1 MLRKTTLF
9 VISLCLAAVLAL
21 AAETNLAGTWE
32 AQGSNEGKMQSW
44 QMKFDVKGDKFVGT
58 WGSAENGNV
67 REIKEGQISGKDF
80 SFKVVKQDGSIAML
94 CKGTINGD
102 KMTLNIEN
110 TSEGERRQA
119 TASRKAGN

>member
-1 MLRKTTLF
+1 MFRRTAFLA
-9 VISLCLAAVLAL
+9 ISLCLAAVSLL
-21 AAETNLAGTWE
+21 AADANLAGTWE
-32 AQGSNEGKMQSW
+32 AQGSNEGKMRSW

-58 WGSAENGNV
+58 WGSAEDGNA

-80 SFKVVKQDGSIAML
+80 SFKVLKKDGSVAMV

-102 KMTLNIEN
+102 KMTLSIEN

-119 TASRKAGN
+119 SAVRKAAN